1 VESNVLAAK
10 YSEMARVHRALF
22 TPHEAMNRSH
32 YNTLPLVSDWR
43 GGRIDYDIVH
53 MDAASALS
61 EGFLGCVP
69 RPTG

>member
-1 VESNVLAAK
+1 MFWLQSILKWPEFIVH
-10 YSEMARVHRALF
+10 YSP
-22 TPHEAMNRSH
+22 PHEAMNRSH
-32 YNTLPLVSDWR
+32 YNTPPLVSDWR